1 MKERKTTEKLMAEL
15 GIVPTAQVPTT
26 FAGFIQI
33 FDQFRQ
39 LAISHERECAKAV
52 AFVDGFRS
60 AALHFDSHWLAVGTH
75 LFTFPPAVQVPEGW
89 KDVAVEL
96 PKDGQLIIGCN
107 KDYDTWT
114 EIWDSEEPI
123 GGTRW
128 WIAAPEVK

>member
-1 MKERKTTEKLMAEL
+1 MDECRKQFEEWCGMMDAVSEPKFAWDAWQASWNRRAEM
-15 GIVPTAQVPTT
+15 
-26 FAGFIQI
+26 QI
-33 FDQFRQ
+33 
-39 LAISHERECAKAV
+39 
-52 AFVDGFRS
+52 
-60 AALHFDSHWLAVGTH
+60 
-75 LFTFPPAVQVPEGW
+75 PEGW

-107 KDYDTWT
+107 KDRDTWT